1 MENTPPKITAPTK
14 SAGLFQS
21 LPEADVDLASDIRTT
36 LLIQSPRGGRLI
48 VWLTGLFFAA
58 FLIWATF
65 SEIDEVTRGNGKVI
79 PSQQIQVVQNL
90 EGGILSKLLVHV
102 GDIVEKDQLLL
113 EIDKTRFSA
122 PYMESRVSYLA
133 LKAQIARLEAET
145 RNTRF
150 LVPEEVTK
158 EKPELG
164 NRELQLYNSRKEQ
177 LAAKLQILQEQHTQR
192 RQELAELRSKLDELT
207 RTSALLQRELAMT
220 RPLIAQGAVSEVEVL
235 RLQRQASEMNGNI
248 ETTKISIPKVESK
261 IAEAKKAMEE
271 AQLTFHNTA
280 SIELNEAYAKI
291 EGLSANT
298 EALMDRLQR
307 TAVRSPV
314 HGTINQVLVNTVG
327 GIIQPGMNLV
337 EIVPLEDTL
346 LVEARIK
353 PADIAFLRPGQQAMV
368 KFTAYD
374 FTIYGGLD
382 ASLEHISADSIA
394 NKHGDT
400 QGDKQGEDYYLVRLR
415 TKQNYLG
422 TKEAPLPIIPGM
434 VVSVDILTGKKT
446 ILSYLLKPV
455 LRAKHTA
462 LRER

>member
-1 MENTPPKITAPTK
+1 MEETTPQKNAPPQ
-14 SAGLFQS
+14 SAGIFRR
-21 LPEADVDLASDIRTT
+21 LPAADVDLAADIRTT

-48 VWLTGLFFAA
+48 VWLTALFFVA
-58 FLIWATF
+58 FIAWATF

-133 LKAQIARLEAET
+133 LKAQISRLEAET
-145 RNTRF
+145 HNTPF
-150 LVPEEVTK
+150 NTPEEVAK

-164 NRELQLYNSRKEQ
+164 LREQQLYTSRKEQ
-177 LAAKLQILQEQHTQR
+177 LAAKQQILQEQYNQR
-192 RQELAELRSKLDELT
+192 RQELAELRSKLEEQT
-207 RTSALLQRELAMT
+207 RTFALLQRELAMT
-220 RPLIAQGAVSEVEVL
+220 TPLVAQGAVSEVEVL
-235 RLQRQASEMNGNI
+235 RLQRQSSEMKGNI
-248 ETTKISIPKVESK
+248 ETAKLSIPKVESK

-271 AQLTFHNTA
+271 AQLIFHNTA
-280 SIELNEAYAKI
+280 RAELNEAYSKL
-291 EGLSANT
+291 EGITANS

-307 TAVRSPV
+307 TEVRSPV
-314 HGTINQVLVNTVG
+314 HGTINQILVNTVG
-327 GIIQPGMNLV
+327 GTIQPGMNLI
-337 EIVPLEDTL
+337 EIVPLEDSL

-353 PADIAFLRPGQQAMV
+353 PADIAFLRPNQQAKV

-374 FTIYGGLD
+374 FTVYGGLD
-382 ASLEHISADSIA
+382 AALEHISADSI
-394 NKHGDT
+394 T
-400 QGDKQGEDYYLVRLR
+400 DKQGEDYYLVRLR
-415 TKQNYLG
+415 TKQSFLG
-422 TKEAPLPIIPGM
+422 TKTSPLPIIPGM

>member
-1 MENTPPKITAPTK
+1 MDKHLTEKKEQTPA
-14 SAGLFQS
+14 SAGFFRR
-21 LPEADVDLASDIRTT
+21 LPAPDPDLATDIRTT
-36 LLIQSPRGGRLI
+36 LLFQNPRGGRMI
-48 VWLTGLFFAA
+48 IWLTGLFFLF
-58 FLIWATF
+58 FLAWTAL
-65 SEIDEVTRGNGKVI
+65 SEIDEVTRGDGKVI

-90 EGGILSKLLVHV
+90 EGGILSKLLIHV

-122 PYMESRVSYLA
+122 PYQESRISYLA

-145 RNTRF
+145 RDTPF
-150 LVPEEVTK
+150 TVPEEVVK
-158 EKPELG
+158 EKPEIG
-164 NRELQLYNSRKEQ
+164 TREQKLYATRKEQ
-177 LAAKLQILQEQHTQR
+177 LTTKLQILQEQHTQR
-192 RQELAELRSKLDELT
+192 KQELAELRSKLEELT
-207 RTSALLQRELAMT
+207 RTSGLLQRELAMT
-220 RPLIAQGAVSEVEVL
+220 KPLVAQGAVSEVEVL
-235 RLQRQASEMNGNI
+235 RLQRQSSEMSGNI
-248 ETTKISIPKVESK
+248 EATRIAIPKVESK
-261 IAEAKKAMEE
+261 IAEAKKAMEGE
-271 AQLTFHNTA
+271 QLTFHNTA
-280 SIELNEAYAKI
+280 QSELNEAYAKLESI
-291 EGLSANT
+291 TANA

-314 HGTINQVLVNTVG
+314 RGTINQIKVNTVG
-327 GIIQPGMNLV
+327 GTIQPGMDLI

-353 PADIAFLRPGQQAMV
+353 PADIAFLRPNQQAMV

-382 ASLEHISADSIA
+382 ANLEHISADSI
-394 NKHGDT
+394 T
-400 QGDKQGEDYYLVRLR
+400 DKQDNDFYLVRLR

-422 TKEAPLPIIPGM
+422 TKEKPLPIIPGM